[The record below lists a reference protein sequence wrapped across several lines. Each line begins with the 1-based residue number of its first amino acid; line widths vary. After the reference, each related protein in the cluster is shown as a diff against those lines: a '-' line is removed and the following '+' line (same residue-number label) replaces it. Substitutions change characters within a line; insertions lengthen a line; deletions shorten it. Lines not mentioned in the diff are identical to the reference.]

1 MTRSCEVCA
10 GKRPLARS
18 HKAHKLRRVLIED
31 RLFALC
37 DAHADYVRM
46 HDPGSV
52 AELRALFR
60 ERRGKRSV
68 VDRRT
73 PLDRRMFPARPEGRR
88 ATSGRRAGDQRT

>member
-10 GKRPLARS
+10 RKRPAARS
-18 HKAHKLRRVLIED
+18 HKAPKLRRVLIED

-37 DAHADYVRM
+37 DAHADYVRK
-46 HDPGSV
+46 HEPDSV
-52 AELRALFR
+52 AELCALFR

-88 ATSGRRAGDQRT
+88 AARGRRTSDHGA